1 MTNAKLRTRTR
12 QHLFAFEI
20 AARKELTGRLAP
32 DLAISPACL
41 FESFYKYFE
50 KLRERK
56 RFVKQSARSS
66 QVAKCHEAG
75 KQNVHRRL

>member
-1 MTNAKLRTRTR
+1 MTNGMLRGGNS
-12 QHLFAFEI
+12 QHPFAFEI
-20 AARKELTGRLAP
+20 VVQKMLTGWLAP
-32 DLAISPACL
+32 DLARNPACL
-41 FESFYKYFE
+41 FESFCKYFE
-50 KLRERK
+50 KLRERN